1 VQTTEGH
8 LLGGRVAYR
17 QPASGFRSGIEP
29 ILLAASI
36 PARPGERVLEAGS
49 GAGAALLC
57 LVHRVPN
64 VSATGVELQPAMA
77 ALAATNARANGFG
90 DIDIVSDRI
99 ETVPLTQP
107 FDHAMANP
115 PYHPTDGS
123 TSPNVD
129 RETAKRGSEALIR
142 RWIGRLGA
150 ALRRRGSLTLIL
162 PAAMVPA
169 CLSAMTDSRCP
180 CTAILPLWPKPG
192 RPAKLVLVRGIKDA
206 RAPMQILPGLL
217 LHRPDGSY
225 SAAAQAIL
233 TDAAALPLASRHP
246 PEGNPVEAAV
256 PPQD

>member
-8 LLGGRVAYR
+8 LLAGRIAYR
-17 QPASGFRSGIEP
+17 QPATGFRSGIEP
-29 ILLAASI
+29 VLLAASV
-36 PARPGERVLEAGS
+36 PARPGERVLEAGP

-57 LVHRVPN
+57 LAHRVPGIR
-64 VSATGVELQPAMA
+64 ATGVELQPGMA
-77 ALAATNARANGFG
+77 ALAAANARTNGFCG
-90 DIDIVSDRI
+90 IDIVNDRI
-99 ETVPLTQP
+99 ETVALAQP

-115 PYHPTDGS
+115 PYHQADGS

-142 RWIGRLGA
+142 GWIERLGA

-162 PAAMVPA
+162 PVGMVPV
-169 CLSAMTDSRCP
+169 CLSAMTSSRCP

-192 RPAKLVLVRGIKDA
+192 RPAKLVLVRGIKQA

-233 TDAAALPLASRHP
+233 ADATALPLAGRRP
-246 PEGNPVEAAV
+246 PDGRPQEEGMPTR
-256 PPQD
+256 D